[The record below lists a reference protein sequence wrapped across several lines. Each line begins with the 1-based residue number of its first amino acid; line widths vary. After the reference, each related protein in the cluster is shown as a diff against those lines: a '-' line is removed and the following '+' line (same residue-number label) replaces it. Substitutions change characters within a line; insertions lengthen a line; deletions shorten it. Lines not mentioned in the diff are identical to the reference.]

1 MRYNSQ
7 TLSDF
12 TVTFPKCGKQNNN
25 KKNNNNNNKNLNN
38 VYGWLSKAGNEVAE
52 ENNVFVT
59 SEPAAYGQK

>member
-12 TVTFPKCGKQNNN
+12 TVTFPKCGKQNN
-25 KKNNNNNNKNLNN
+25 KKKKKLNN
-38 VYGWLSKAGNEVAE
+38 VCPLLPKAGNEFAG